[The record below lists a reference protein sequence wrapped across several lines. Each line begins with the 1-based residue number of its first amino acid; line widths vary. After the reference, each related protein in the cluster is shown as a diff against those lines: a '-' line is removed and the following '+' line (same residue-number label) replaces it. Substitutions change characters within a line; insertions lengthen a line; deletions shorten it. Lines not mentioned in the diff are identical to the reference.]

1 MTSIRFTAVLIRREA
16 GALAA
21 DRRAAAG
28 LEMAILLVAGIVSA
42 MQVAALVGGSLQ
54 QSVAQITTALAV
66 LNGG

>member
-1 MTSIRFTAVLIRREA
+1 MTAIRFTAALIRREA

-28 LEMAILLVAGIVSA
+28 LEMVILLVAGIVSA

-54 QSVAQITTALAV
+54 QSVAQITTALAA